1 MKKIILFSCIVIG
14 LLVYLLYNPLP
25 YKCKFWKINAFENCI
40 VDGYGHPIISE
51 NYNVNYDTTLC
62 FVKKINAYTIN
73 ENLFFVKFSTSKNTI
88 VYVKITP
95 KKEQMY
101 VELDVDYLVYS
112 EEEFFKLKFSEELD
126 WVEV

>member
-1 MKKIILFSCIVIG
+1 MTYERG
-14 LLVYLLYNPLP
+14 LLYKPLP
-25 YKCKFWKINAFENCI
+25 YKCKFWKVSAFENSI
-40 VDGYGHPIISE
+40 NDSEGYPILPESSYI
-51 NYNVNYDTTLC
+51 NDDTTSH

-101 VELDVDYLVYS
+101 AELAVDYLVYS
-112 EEEFFKLKFSEELD
+112 EEEFSQLKFSEELD